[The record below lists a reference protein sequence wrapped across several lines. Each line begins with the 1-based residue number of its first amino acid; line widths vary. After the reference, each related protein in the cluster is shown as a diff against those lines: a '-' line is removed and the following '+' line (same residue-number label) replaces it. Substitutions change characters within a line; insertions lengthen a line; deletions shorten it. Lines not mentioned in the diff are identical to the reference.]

1 LITDNG
7 SSHRG
12 RRAAN
17 RLRTKWP
24 NIILVH
30 TPLHASWLNQIEVYF
45 SIVQR
50 KVLNPNDFSTPAAL
64 KSTLMRFSNAMRNP
78 QSPLNGPSRAVI
90 FTTCSPSSAHNPI
103 VSSHERC
110 PKIRHRIYESEHLGG
125 QTVFNFKPPVFR
137 QFQLVVD
144 RSDPL
149 LFCSG
154 KGVLQ

>member
-1 LITDNG
+1 VFLITDNG

-24 NIILVH
+24 NITLVH

-64 KSTLMRFSNAMRNP
+64 KSTLMRFQQRYEKSAKP
-78 QSPLNGPSRAVI
+78 FEWT
-90 FTTCSPSSAHNPI
+90 FTRRDLHDLLAKLAAK
-103 VSSHERC
+103 SHR
-110 PKIRHRIYESEHLGG
+110 
-125 QTVFNFKPPVFR
+125 
-137 QFQLVVD
+137 LVA
-144 RSDPL
+144 
-149 LFCSG
+149 
-154 KGVLQ
+154 